1 MPALTLMISGVDT
14 RPRLDQLLHK
24 LHLLWTIDGLV
35 AADEVQGSLAGACAS
50 HIDVGASLEED
61 VKEREV
67 LVPQGIEKRVHP
79 LLVHCVN
86 VRSFFEQGCNENGN
100 LVIRVAFFLNQE
112 WEETSKSEVE
122 SPKVGF

>member
-1 MPALTLMISGVDT
+1 MHALTLMISGVDA
-14 RPRLDQLLHK
+14 RPRLDQLVHK
-24 LHLLWTIDGLV
+24 LYLVWTAGRLV
-35 AADEVQGSLAGACAS
+35 AAHEMQGSLAGACAS

-67 LVPQGIEKRVHP
+67 LVSQGIEKRVHP

-100 LVIRVAFFLNQE
+100 LVIRVAFFKTKNGRRLQNVF
-112 WEETSKSEVE
+112 K
-122 SPKVGF
+122 KGKKYA